1 MRIQDPDPHQNWMD
15 PKHWTCEFSDDFDI
29 VFLDDFWFCMVMPN
43 RKALIRLLG
52 FRICCFY
59 VFIAYKLEGPE
70 LPVKKILSLEHPLAN
85 YESPQQIS
93 AHSVQPFVRL
103 QGIYIN
109 INVLFYYIDCIV
121 LNNIRNSCLQ
131 TQYSWF
137 LFTVQCFS
145 WRNVTEHHTT
155 FCRNKIY
162 SSRRNIIFTF
172 VIR

>member
-1 MRIQDPDPHQNWMD
+1 MVDPSFRVKISEKNKTKIWKLFVVKKKSVNLKEMTWIRIHSILMRIQDPDPHQNWMD

-70 LPVKKILSLEHPLAN
+70 LPVKKMLSLEHPLAN

-103 QGIYIN
+103 QGIYI
-109 INVLFYYIDCIV
+109 YI
-121 LNNIRNSCLQ
+121 
-131 TQYSWF
+131 
-137 LFTVQCFS
+137 
-145 WRNVTEHHTT
+145 
-155 FCRNKIY
+155 
-162 SSRRNIIFTF
+162 
-172 VIR
+172 